1 MDRIGSVTF
10 DDRTGKGGEAKD
22 EVESVEVKPTVVQV
36 YFPGRGRTLAYY
48 NEHFDLHVGDI
59 VFVDGKL
66 EGLLGRVTAVSTHFK
81 VKKEDYKQ
89 VIGLADTHV
98 TGQFF
103 QANGHLITFDPLVL
117 PWKQFCSWV
126 KPPEDDAGY
135 YVSYDGEGFA
145 LDDLSG
151 LEVSDAVYERGME
164 YHQED
169 RVVYLCLNGAQG
181 RAIVKGTR
189 PYEVE
194 FRYRK
199 GQIGDLLCDCPCGYT
214 CKHAVAV
221 LLQLRETL
229 EIVEKEYA
237 ALWRASDYFSIVSKT
252 MFYTFAVDAD
262 PKAVLS
268 LGRRP

>member
-1 MDRIGSVTF
+1 MDRIGSVPF
-10 DDRTGKGGEAKD
+10 GDRTSKDGEARD

-36 YFPGRGRTLAYY
+36 YFPGKGRTLAYY
-48 NEHFDLHVGDI
+48 NERFDLHVGDI

-66 EGLLGRVTAVSTHFK
+66 EGLLGRVTVVSTHFK

-199 GQIGDLLCDCPCGYT
+199 GQIGDLTVLAAIPANMRWRCCSSSGRRWRSSKRSTRPCGVRATIFRSYPRPCST
-214 CKHAVAV
+214 P
-221 LLQLRETL
+221 LPWTL
-229 EIVEKEYA
+229 
-237 ALWRASDYFSIVSKT
+237 T
-252 MFYTFAVDAD
+252 
-262 PKAVLS
+262 PK
-268 LGRRP
+268 RY